1 MKKKRLAFRRDTINN
16 PDALLENF
24 PVSLAERVKERK
36 AREPDMTE
44 PERRPRPR
52 AFRLDG
58 GRPAAQDAA
67 KGALDDAR
75 KSGPKVIEPERD
87 AFLLEAEQALSGTSL
102 GLDGDEQAVEAAQ
115 VSGLLRHYLISWG
128 GLFWSALTGLL
139 SLALGLWLT
148 QLVED
153 LFRRSALF
161 GTIGLVLACG
171 LVVAALF
178 LLMRE
183 IRAMARQNRIAKLHI
198 ALAEARANDDV
209 KAARSGLQSLCKI
222 YEKRPETARARALMS
237 DFSRQIIDGR
247 DLIDL
252 AERNLILPLDQQAR
266 QEIANASKRVS
277 VVTTVSPRALIDVA
291 FVAGQAI
298 MLMRRIAEIY
308 GGRPGL
314 LGFFKLARSVGA
326 HLAITG
332 GIAVGDSL
340 LQQIVGHGIAAR
352 LSARLGEGVLNG
364 LLTARVG
371 LSAMAVCR
379 PMPFCAE
386 KQPGVA
392 DVAPFLFRDR
402 SKS

>member
-1 MKKKRLAFRRDTINN
+1 MVN
-16 PDALLENF
+16 
-24 PVSLAERVKERK
+24 S
-36 AREPDMTE
+36 
-44 PERRPRPR
+44 ERRPRPR

-58 GRPAAQDAA
+58 GKPATDTAA
-67 KGALDDAR
+67 NASEETQKV
-75 KSGPKVIEPERD
+75 GPRVIEPEHD
-87 AFLLEAEQALSGTSL
+87 AYALEAEEASRLGSSL
-102 GLDGDEQAVEAAQ
+102 IDDDEKAVEAAQ
-115 VSGLLRHYLISWG
+115 ISGLLRRYIVSWG
-128 GLFWSALTGLL
+128 GLFWTSLTGLV
-139 SLALGLWLT
+139 SLAAGLWLT
-148 QLVED
+148 QLIED
-153 LFRRSALF
+153 LFQRSAFF
-161 GTIGLVLACG
+161 GTLGLVLAGAFVC
-171 LVVAALF
+171 AAT
-178 LLMRE
+178 LLLARE
-183 IRAMARQNRIAKLHI
+183 IRTMMRQNRIAKLHI
-198 ALAEARANDDV
+198 ALAEAHASDDV
-209 KAARSGLQSLCKI
+209 KAARAHLRDLCKL
-222 YEKRPETARARALMS
+222 YEGRPETARARALVVDYS
-237 DFSRQIIDGR
+237 KQIIDGR

-252 AERNLILPLDQQAR
+252 AERNLVLPLDEQAR
-266 QEIANASKRVS
+266 REIAAASKRVS
-277 VVTTVSPRALIDVA
+277 IVTTVSPRALIDVI

-332 GIAVGDSL
+332 GLAVGDSV

-392 DVAPFLFRDR
+392 DVAPFLFRDKT
-402 SKS
+402 KS